1 MKNLIEFLKEV
12 SAEKLA
18 LSERMGAPIITTTQR
33 SEIKNRFMEAL
44 KKDIVEATNTAIDEN
59 YLDADIIIGYTADGL
74 LVGVE
79 NPSLKRLENQE
90 IPFKIEVKVGNLDYN
105 TSLEIELFEE
115 EETAKKQEAEIKAKA
130 KADKIARDQSNRKQT
145 LKAKGY
151 DVKE

>member
-12 SAEKLA
+12 SGEKLT

-33 SEIKNRFMEAL
+33 SEIKNRFMDAVY
-44 KKDIVEATNTAIDEN
+44 KDIMDAVNTATDEN
-59 YLDADIIIGYTADGL
+59 YLNADVIMGYTADGL
-74 LVGVE
+74 VVAVE
-79 NPSLKRLENQE
+79 NPSLRRLENQE
-90 IPFKIEVKVGNLDYN
+90 IPFKIEVKVANLDYN

-115 EETAKKQEAEIKAKA
+115 EQTAKKQEAEIKAKA
-130 KADKIARDQSNRKQT
+130 KAEKIARDQSNRKAT